1 MASSEQVKS
10 YPLQQPDLTSYTIK
24 DQLPIQPNGKS
35 HAPEPPTMILLMG
48 GVLGMIIRF
57 AQMSFR
63 ACKRGMNRVLS
74 LLAIIMTAPL
84 LLLIALLIRVTSKG
98 SVIYRQKRVGKYG
111 HNFMMLKFRTMTVD
125 AEKGVGAVWAKEND
139 PRVTPIGGIL
149 RKTHLDEL
157 PQFFNVLMGEM
168 NIVGPR
174 PERPEIVKDL
184 RKNIAD
190 YDKRLEILPGITG
203 LAQVLH
209 RADESLQDVRRK
221 VKYDLFYIKKMCWLM
236 EIRVLTSTMFVMLTG
251 KTVQFNKVRSS
262 YCLLYT
268 SPSPRDGLLSRMP
281 SSA

>member
-1 MASSEQVKS
+1 
-10 YPLQQPDLTSYTIK
+10 
-24 DQLPIQPNGKS
+24 
-35 HAPEPPTMILLMG
+35 
-48 GVLGMIIRF
+48 
-57 AQMSFR
+57 
-63 ACKRGMNRVLS
+63 
-74 LLAIIMTAPL
+74 
-84 LLLIALLIRVTSKG
+84 
-98 SVIYRQKRVGKYG
+98 
-111 HNFMMLKFRTMTVD
+111 MMLKFRTMTVD
-125 AEKGVGAVWAKEND
+125 AEKGIGAVWAKEND
-139 PRVTPIGGIL
+139 PRVTPIGSIL

-262 YCLLYT
+262 
-268 SPSPRDGLLSRMP
+268 
-281 SSA
+281 